1 MSSVTGDGIDEFFEA
16 VDASRGEYERYV
28 NAGCPFRR
36 VLMSYRE
43 YLPELERARAAR
55 DKSLR
60 DMRDESMTRLT
71 RDLAID
77 KQQNQALN
85 QAWEEEDEDVDEEG
99 GDDIIDRCES

>member
-1 MSSVTGDGIDEFFEA
+1 
-16 VDASRGEYERYV
+16 
-28 NAGCPFRR
+28 
-36 VLMSYRE
+36 MSYRE